1 MVTAGLS
8 AVTLDPLSQSNAGN
22 PITIDLFLRNMGKF
36 CIFFFHNEFSPK
48 PKEND
53 VQIPVTVEVNVQF
66 KRTVEMYFK
75 KLLR

>member
-1 MVTAGLS
+1 MSCYPWSVE
-8 AVTLDPLSQSNAGN
+8 PIKCRKSNYHR
-22 PITIDLFLRNMGKF
+22 PVSKKHGKVLH
-36 CIFFFHNEFSPK
+36 FFHNEFSPK

-53 VQIPVTVEVNVQF
+53 MQIPVTVEVNVQF

>member
-1 MVTAGLS
+1 MVTVGLW
-8 AVTLDPLSQSNAGN
+8 AVTLGPLGQSNAGN

-36 CIFFFHNEFSPK
+36 CIFFHDEFSPK

-53 VQIPVTVEVNVQF
+53 MQIPVTVEVNVQF

-75 KLLR
+75 K